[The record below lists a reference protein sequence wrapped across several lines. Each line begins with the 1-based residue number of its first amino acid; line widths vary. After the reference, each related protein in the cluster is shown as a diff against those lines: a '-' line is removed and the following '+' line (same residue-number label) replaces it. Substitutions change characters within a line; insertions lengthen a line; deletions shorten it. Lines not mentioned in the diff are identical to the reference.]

1 MGPELLTPDTVTI
14 EKVCDAYEQA
24 YLDVTFDDERQFIR
38 IKEEVIARAHLSE
51 AKDRLQLVALY
62 GVRDD
67 ASRAERLELAN
78 RVNENYV
85 LVRAGVDDDG
95 DLWFDYAIYLKG
107 GVTTKALVQAT
118 RAFLSIVPKA
128 VGECDEDG
136 IVE

>member
-1 MGPELLTPDTVTI
+1 MSQELLTPETVTI

-62 GVRDD
+62 GVKDD
-67 ASRAERLELAN
+67 ASREDRLELAN
-78 RVNENYV
+78 RINENYV
-85 LVRAGVDDDG
+85 IVRAGVDEDG
-95 DLWFDYAIYLKG
+95 DLWFDYAVYLKG
-107 GVTTKALVQAT
+107 GVTAKAVVQAT
-118 RAFLSIVPKA
+118 RAFLKIVPQA
-128 VGECDEDG
+128 VTECDEDG